1 MWKLDEILQGIGPTL
16 TRDPN
21 AELILTTTPAGTNG
35 PFYEMYSKALVDD
48 QWYVQTTTIHDA
60 I

>member
-1 MWKLDEILQGIGPTL
+1 M
-16 TRDPN
+16 
-21 AELILTTTPAGTNG
+21 NG
-35 PFYEMYSKALVDD
+35 PFYEMYASAREDE